1 MRFDADLYANP
12 FIWYT
17 FPTMI
22 LDIIQVVLAILLT
35 VAILLQARGTNV
47 GLAFGGD
54 GSFYRTRRGIEK
66 KLHIATVVI
75 AVLFFGTALANSLF
89 TF

>member
-1 MRFDADLYANP
+1 
-12 FIWYT
+12 
-17 FPTMI
+17 MI
-22 LDIIQVVLAILLT
+22 LDIIQVVLAVLLT
-35 VAILLQARGTNV
+35 SAILLQARGTSV

-66 KLHIATVVI
+66 KLHVATVVF
-75 AVLFFGTALANSLF
+75 AALFLLSSLANSLL